1 MATEKEKL
9 ARWAFL
15 DQLLSRGVFMSQK
28 EIMDAYHGNP
38 NTHIN
43 PISDK
48 DTLSRLYLPSLR
60 KDLDKFKST
69 LEKEGIRDMLECSRA
84 EDDHRKL
91 SYRYKKPGFSVMP
104 YLTGGMTDGE
114 YRSLISAINKLKSML
129 QNDKTFEE
137 IRFAIQSRV
146 EADYD
151 KGPVLVDYEDNRKL
165 TGREYRP
172 LFYKA
177 MKEKRALQVDYK
189 TFKGKTMRFEFHPYL
204 LKQYNERWF
213 AFGLR
218 VDNNYPYTSV
228 PLDRLINTPKIIG
241 DYYEERPDDY
251 LDFFNNIIGVSK
263 EKKATSLD
271 VRHVY
276 IRITDEEAWGRITTK
291 PLPTQK
297 EVCQFDKTRGYGEIC
312 LNVIPNPEL
321 YSKILSWGKGVVVI
335 SPSKVRASIKSML
348 QSISSQYEE
357 TY

>member
-1 MATEKEKL
+1 MAEQKNDAKRK
-9 ARWAFL
+9 RWTLL
-15 DQLLSRGVFMSQK
+15 DSLLSQAKPLSQ
-28 EIMDAYHGNP
+28 EQIFDAYRQSG
-38 NTHIN
+38 I
-43 PISDK
+43 K
-48 DTLSRLYLPSLR
+48 PSIPTLR
-60 KDLDKFKST
+60 KDLDIFKRALIAAKKQGMLVEGRGGMKKLLT
-69 LEKEGIRDMLECSRA
+69 DGNDNRTRTYCYMEK
-84 EDDHRKL
+84 
-91 SYRYKKPGFSVMP
+91 GFSVLP
-104 YLTGGMTDGE
+104 FLKTELTDGE
-114 YRSLISAINKLKSML
+114 YRSLISAINKLRSVL

-189 TFKGKTMRFEFHPYL
+189 TFKGKTMHFEFHPYI

-263 EKKATSLD
+263 DKNATSHD
-271 VRHVY
+271 VRHIY

-335 SPSKVRASIKSML
+335 SPSKVRASVESL
-348 QSISSQYEE
+348 LHSISSQYEE

>member
-1 MATEKEKL
+1 MAEQKNDAKRK
-9 ARWAFL
+9 RWTLL
-15 DQLLSRGVFMSQK
+15 DSLLSQAKPLSQ
-28 EIMDAYHGNP
+28 EQIFDAYRQSG
-38 NTHIN
+38 I
-43 PISDK
+43 K
-48 DTLSRLYLPSLR
+48 PSVPTLR
-60 KDLDKFKST
+60 KDLDIFKRALIAAKKQGMLVEGRGGMKKLLT
-69 LEKEGIRDMLECSRA
+69 DGNDNRTRTYCYMEK
-84 EDDHRKL
+84 
-91 SYRYKKPGFSVMP
+91 GFSVLP
-104 YLTGGMTDGE
+104 FLKTELTDGE
-114 YRSLISAINKLKSML
+114 YRSLISAINKLRSVL

-189 TFKGKTMRFEFHPYL
+189 TFKGKTMHFEFHPYI

-228 PLDRLINTPKIIG
+228 PLDRLI
-241 DYYEERPDDY
+241 
-251 LDFFNNIIGVSK
+251 GVSK
-263 EKKATSLD
+263 DKNATSHD
-271 VRHVY
+271 VRHIC

-321 YSKILSWGKGVVVI
+321 YSKILTWGKGVVVI
-335 SPSKVRASIKSML
+335 SPSKVRASVESL
-348 QSISSQYEE
+348 LHSISSQYEE